1 MPPARA
7 AAGDPGLIVPS
18 NWGRDLVCEV
28 CGQEYRRLR
37 TGHTFASVR
46 REKRGP
52 DPADWV
58 YRRRGGVLGF
68 WHALKVLAWN
78 AHVDA
83 CWHYSGRRG
92 RAPNRQH
99 SAHRC

>member
-1 MPPARA
+1 MPPISDA
-7 AAGDPGLIVPS
+7 AALIVPS
-18 NWGRDLVCEV
+18 TWGHELVCEV

-37 TGHTFASVR
+37 TGHTFATVR
-46 REKRGP
+46 RMIKRGP

-92 RAPNRQH
+92 HAPNRQR
-99 SAHRC
+99 SQHRC